1 MQVQCRNQLSH
12 EATDGGSW
20 LFVGS
25 NVSVMNESI
34 MDEMTYEMLSN
45 IEIYEMICEVNCI
58 LYNYPPKWR

>member
-20 LFVGS
+20 SFVGS

-45 IEIYEMICEVNCI
+45 IEIHEMI
-58 LYNYPPKWR
+58 